1 MPCFAFYS
9 TKDREYCD
17 LTTVLEEGNNSSI
30 YNVKTYAS
38 QLGLGLRADLRAMSV
53 TLPLSQAPGERRIN

>member
-1 MPCFAFYS
+1 MSCFAFYS

-30 YNVKTYAS
+30 YGS